1 MIYIHWIFL
10 LIYIMVIVSI
20 IVTILMDNRQPAK
33 TMAWVM
39 VLLFVPVAGII
50 LYIFFGQ
57 NTRKMRFISQR
68 SLDQLS
74 KRQMLEFVE
83 QRELR
88 MPDKFQSLVRLFT
101 NQSLALPFKDNE
113 AEFYTDGYQFFP
125 ALLQSISRARHH
137 IHLETYIFDD
147 DPLGRLIA
155 DALIQKAKEGVEIRV
170 IYDDVGCWRV
180 PSAFFERMKK
190 AGIDVCAFMPVKFP
204 AFTSKVNYRNHRKVC
219 VIDGIEGFTGGIN
232 IALRYVKGMRNGT
245 LPWRDTQMRLRGSIV
260 YALQR
265 AFLVD
270 WYFVDRTLVTNR
282 KYYPPMPWKISNDCL
297 AQMVTSSPIAPWPD
311 IMQGYVR
318 ILLEAKSYV
327 YMESPYFLPTEPVL
341 FAMRTAALAGVDVRL
356 MVPRHSD
363 SHLLEWASLS
373 YVVETLAAGVK
384 IKLYEGGF
392 NHSKLLVAD
401 DEVSTCGSTNIDF
414 RSFENNFES
423 NVFFYDRQMAL
434 RIKELYMADEA
445 QSVDFNDVDTL
456 RHRPYLHRLTESLF
470 RLLAPLL

>member
-125 ALLQSISRARHH
+125 ALLQAISRARHH

-219 VIDGIEGFTGGIN
+219 VIDGIEGFTGGMN

-245 LPWRDTQMRLRGSIV
+245 LPWRDTHMRLRGSIV

-318 ILLEAKSYV
+318 ILLEARRYV
-327 YMESPYFLPTEPVL
+327 YMETPYFLPTETVMS
-341 FAMRTAALAGVDVRL
+341 AMRIAALAGVDVRI
-356 MVPRHSD
+356 MIPRHGD
-363 SHLLEWASLS
+363 AKFVEWASRS
-373 YVVETLAAGVK
+373 YVFQTIQAGVK
-384 IKLYEGGF
+384 VYLYRTGF
-392 NHSKLLVAD
+392 NHSKLLVCD
-401 DEVSTCGSTNIDF
+401 DSVCTCGSTNIDF
-414 RSFENNFES
+414 RSFENNFEA
-423 NVFFYDRQMAL
+423 NAFIYDRETAL
-434 RIKELYMADEA
+434 HVKQIFMD
-445 QSVDFNDVDTL
+445 DVEHCMFVTERML
-456 RHRPYLHRLTESLF
+456 NHKRPFFKRLWESLV
-470 RLLAPLL
+470 RLLSPLL

>member
-245 LPWRDTQMRLRGSIV
+245 LPWRDTHMRLRGSIV

-356 MVPRHSD
+356 MVPHHSD

-373 YVVETLAAGVK
+373 YVVETLASGVK